1 MLTTPLPKAGDGRTQ
16 VDPTQQAAKEMLA
29 KFDPVMNAML
39 PAAKALHAGAGK
51 RWAFWSGAPG
61 LQLAKANADVALE
74 SSAIG
79 GPFDGLRIPRSV
91 TSIQMWFALSQAYAT
106 MAAKEFGVR
115 EFGNFL
121 GADSN
126 NPTSVF
132 NNIEAP
138 ALRAVANDI

>member
-1 MLTTPLPKAGDGRTQ
+1 
-16 VDPTQQAAKEMLA
+16 
-29 KFDPVMNAML
+29 
-39 PAAKALHAGAGK
+39 
-51 RWAFWSGAPG
+51 
-61 LQLAKANADVALE
+61 
-74 SSAIG
+74 
-79 GPFDGLRIPRSV
+79 
-91 TSIQMWFALSQAYAT
+91 MWFALSQAYAT